1 MKLSHEFSAERGKKK
16 KGIAL
21 EVPVWSDRFIFGGGS
36 AQRVGRV
43 EGKES
48 LTTGPPE
55 GWSRLG
61 VLPL

>member
-1 MKLSHEFSAERGKKK
+1 MKLSHAFSAEREEKE
-16 KGIAL
+16 GIAR
-21 EVPVWSDRFIFGGGS
+21 EVPVWSDKFISGGGS

-55 GWSRLG
+55 GWSILG